1 MQLDGTKPFLFIG
14 QLGRN
19 HLIAQATRRLYP
31 LCEDYYD
38 GNWIETRVE
47 ITAGG
52 FRGTFKAQLRAE
64 EFLNFRDELVLF
76 NSTASS
82 SSACFVSLEE
92 WLAIK
97 IEREGIGNYVAH
109 CAAID
114 GAEDGNELKFSVQ
127 FNQTEMPA
135 ILKSLD
141 KIIAEFP
148 VLGER
153 RASQRNSAA
162 S

>member
-31 LCEDYYD
+31 LCKDYYD
-38 GNWIETRVE
+38 GNWVTTRVE

-52 FRGTFKAQLRAE
+52 FRGTFAASLRAE
-64 EFLNFRDELVLF
+64 EFLSFRDELLLL
-76 NSTASS
+76 NANQSS
-82 SSACFVSLEE
+82 HARFSSLEE
-92 WLAIK
+92 WLTIE
-97 IEREGIGNYVAH
+97 IERTGPGNYVAH

-114 GAEDGNELKFSVQ
+114 GQENGSELKFQIQ

-141 KIIAEFP
+141 KIVAEFP
-148 VLGER
+148 IIGER

>member
-19 HLIAQATRRLYP
+19 HLIVQATRRLYP
-31 LCEDYYD
+31 FCTDYDD
-38 GNWIETRVE
+38 GNWIETRIE

-52 FRGTFKAQLRAE
+52 FRGTIKASLRAE
-64 EFLNFRDELVLF
+64 EFQSFRNELALLN
-76 NSTASS
+76 
-82 SSACFVSLEE
+82 SSAATTRAEFSSIEE
-92 WLAIK
+92 WLNVR
-97 IEREGIGNYVAH
+97 IEREGIGNYIAR

-114 GAEDGNELKFSVQ
+114 QPNTGNELKFSVA
-127 FNQTEMPA
+127 FNHTEMPA
-135 ILKSLD
+135 ILRSLD
-141 KIIAEFP
+141 KIVEEFP

-153 RASQRNSAA
+153 RAAQRNNAA

>member
-19 HLIAQATRRLYP
+19 HLIVQATRRLYP
-31 LCEDYYD
+31 FCKDYYD
-38 GNWIETRVE
+38 GNWIETHIE
-47 ITAGG
+47 ITAGS
-52 FRGTFKAQLRAE
+52 FRGTLKASLRAE
-64 EFLNFRDELVLF
+64 DFLNFRDELLLL
-76 NSTASS
+76 NSTGSVS
-82 SSACFVSLEE
+82 NACFASLEE

-97 IEREGIGNYVAH
+97 IERAGPGNYVAH

-114 GAEDGNELKFSVQ
+114 GAENGNELKFSVQ

-135 ILKSLD
+135 ILRSLD